1 VLFFYNGGKLNNYI
15 NYHCHTQFSNI
26 ITPDSTL
33 SNSDRV
39 NRVLE
44 LGQTVVSSVEHGW
57 AGRFIETIELAKKNN
72 LKPLIGAE
80 LYFVKN
86 RKASDKTNSH
96 LILLAKNE
104 IGRKQINSIIS
115 EANVS
120 GYYYKPRV
128 DLELLAGVATGNIW
142 VTTACIGGIWK
153 YEDSEDIL
161 KTLKEYFGQDLFLEV
176 QNHPVWQQVELNK
189 NIVSLSKRYDIRM
202 IAGMDSHV
210 INNSQLPERENYL
223 LSRGIEYPDE
233 QGWNI
238 DFPSYDIAFERFV
251 AQGVLN
257 ENQVRDALYNT
268 LRFEDVQEYNSP
280 IFDNGTIKLPTLYP
294 NKSQA
299 DKDSILEALV
309 WDEWEKEK
317 SNVDEEM
324 HNFYK
329 SEIKKELETVQKTGM
344 ADYFLLNYKIIKLG
358 KSKGGKITLTGRGSA
373 PSFYITKLL
382 GFTTVDRIAASVKL
396 FPERFI
402 SVERILE
409 TKSLPDID
417 FNLANPEVF
426 ANAQTEIMGEGHSY
440 QMIAFGTVKTLG
452 AWKIYARV
460 AGVDFETANVI
471 SGKLK
476 QYEHDLSKMESEE
489 EREFTDVASYIGK
502 KYVPLYEE
510 SLKYLGIVNSLTSH
524 PCASLLYS
532 DGDLR
537 EEFGLIKIKTG
548 SVEHLCVACD
558 GLQAET
564 YKFLKNDLLKVS
576 VVDLIYGVYEKIGRE
591 PHTLPELIDVCDGDK
606 DVWQIY
612 QNAWTMGI
620 NQVEQHGSSSRVATY
635 KPQNLSELSAF
646 VAAIRPGFKS
656 YYKQFEAREPFSYD
670 VPTLDKLIQ
679 TKEFPYSY
687 MLYQENAMQVM
698 AFASIYISIT
708 YDVLKNIAK
717 KRADKV
723 FKVKAR
729 FLEGMKA
736 RLIDAERISEEE
748 AIRIANNTWQVIE
761 DSSKYSFNASHSYC
775 VAGDS
780 LYGAYLKSKYPL
792 EFYETFLTLLESD
805 GDKDRLASARTEAE
819 KAFKIKF
826 PNFKFRQDNRRIVS
840 DKKTNSITSSM
851 KTIKGFGDLTG
862 ERMYE
867 LGNIFE
873 KGDFIDLLIFAEEK
887 GYLSKKWEQLIKID
901 YFSEFGK
908 NKKLLMMYQE
918 FTGGKSRYN
927 SKLTDKSKDKR
938 IPELREIFTNLP
950 DVSFQLHEQI
960 QNDIEIFGTI
970 HTTFNVDSRYAYI
983 QTIDER
989 FAPRMEVYSLAKGTV
1004 TSLKVQK
1011 KYFENNVVS
1020 GGEIIYCEK
1029 FEKKPTVKM
1038 VDGNFVEVKGEDTW
1052 WLRAYRVVENF
1063 DEIKDTRCQV

>member
-1 VLFFYNGGKLNNYI
+1 MSNYI
-15 NYHCHTQFSNI
+15 NYHCHTQYSNV

-33 SNSDRV
+33 SNQDRV

-44 LGQTVVSSVEHGW
+44 LNQTVISSVEHGW
-57 AGRFIETIELAKKNN
+57 AGRFIEIIELSKKNN
-72 LKPLIGAE
+72 IKPLIGAE
-80 LYFVKN
+80 LYFVEDRLEK
-86 RKASDKTNSH
+86 DKTNAH

-104 IGRKQINSIIS
+104 IGRKQINSVIS

-120 GYYYKPRV
+120 GYYYKPRA
-128 DLELLAGVATGNIW
+128 DLKLLSSIATGNIW
-142 VTTACIGGIWK
+142 VTTACIGGIWR
-153 YEDSEDIL
+153 YENSEDIL
-161 KTLKEYFGQDLFLEV
+161 NKLHEMFGADLFLEV
-176 QNHPVWQQVELNK
+176 QNHPVEKQKELNK
-189 NIVSLSKRYDIRM
+189 NIVRLSQKLGIRI

-210 INNSQLPERENYL
+210 IYNEQLSERDNYL

-238 DFPSYDIAFERFV
+238 DFPSYETAFERFV
-251 AQGVLN
+251 EQGILN
-257 ENQVRDALYNT
+257 EHQIGDALYNT
-268 LRFEDVQEYNSP
+268 LMFEDVDEYISP
-280 IFDNGTIKLPTLYP
+280 IFDNEKIKLPTLYP
-294 NKSQA
+294 GKTQSE
-299 DKDSILEALV
+299 KDIILAELV
-309 WDEWEKEK
+309 WKEWEAEK
-317 SNVDEEM
+317 IHIEESM
-324 HNFYK
+324 HELYR
-329 SEIKKELETVQKTGM
+329 SEIRKELDTVEKTGM
-344 ADYFLLNYKIIKLG
+344 ADYFLLNYKIIASG

-382 GFTTVDRIAASVKL
+382 GFTTVDRISASVKL

-426 ANAQTEIMGEGHSY
+426 AEAQAEIMGEGHSY

-460 AGVDFETANVI
+460 SGVDFETANKI
-471 SGKLK
+471 SSKLK
-476 QYEHDLSKMESEE
+476 QYEHDLGKLEE
-489 EREFTDVASYIGK
+489 EDRESLDIASYIGK
-502 KYVPLYEE
+502 EYVPIYEK
-510 SLKYLGIVNSLTSH
+510 SLKYLGTVNSLTSH
-524 PCASLLYS
+524 PCASLIYS

-576 VVDLIYGVYEKIGRE
+576 VVDLIYGVYEKIGKE
-591 PHTLPELIDVCDGDK
+591 PHTLPQLTKLCNDDEE
-606 DVWQIY
+606 VWKIY
-612 QNAWTMGI
+612 ANAWTMGI
-620 NQVEQHGSSSRVATY
+620 NQVEQHGTSSRVASY

-670 VPTLDKLIQ
+670 VPTLDALIQ
-679 TKEFPYSY
+679 TREFPYSY

-717 KRADKV
+717 KRAEKV
-723 FKVKAR
+723 FKVKKR
-729 FLEGMKA
+729 FLEGMKS
-736 RLIDAERISEEE
+736 RLIDSEKISEEE
-748 AIRIANNTWQVIE
+748 AIRIADNTWQVIE

-792 EFYETFLTLLESD
+792 EFYETFLTLLEDD
-805 GDKDRLASARTEAE
+805 GDKDRLATARAEAE
-819 KAFKIKF
+819 KAFHIKF
-826 PNFKFRQDNRRIVS
+826 PNFKFRQDNRKIVS

-851 KTIKGFGDLTG
+851 KAIKGFGNLVG
-862 ERMYE
+862 EKLYE
-867 LGNIFE
+867 LGNSFD
-873 KGDFIDLLIFAEEK
+873 GQDFVDLLIFAEEND
-887 GYLSKKWEQLIKID
+887 YLSKKWEQLIKID

-908 NKKLLMMYQE
+908 NKKLFMMYEE
-918 FTGGKSRYN
+918 FVGGKSRYN
-927 SKLTDKSKDKR
+927 KKLSDKSKEKR
-938 IPELREIFTNLP
+938 VPELREMFKEMKEE
-950 DVSFQLHEQI
+950 SFAIHEQI

-970 HTTFNVDSRYAYI
+970 HTTFNVDTRYAYI

-989 FAPRMEVYSLAKGTV
+989 FAPRLEVYSLAKGTV
-1004 TSLKVQK
+1004 ASIKVQR
-1011 KYFENNVVS
+1011 KYFENNYLY
-1020 GGEIIYCEK
+1020 GGDIVYCDK
-1029 FEKKPTVKM
+1029 FEKKPTVKIE
-1038 VDGNFVEVKGEDTW
+1038 DGKFIEIENDYTW
-1052 WLRAYRVVENF
+1052 WLTKYHRVENF
-1063 DEIKDTRCQV
+1063 DEIKDKNV